1 MVVDR
6 IEWNNSAMWIATRCS
21 GVEDTSE
28 IQYNQY
34 GPAENQNR
42 AIEGSP
48 WARERSAPY

>member
-6 IEWNNSAMWIATRCS
+6 IEWNNSAIWIATRCRS
-21 GVEDTSE
+21 IVDVRENHYS
-28 IQYNQY
+28 QY
-34 GPAENQNR
+34 GPAENQNG